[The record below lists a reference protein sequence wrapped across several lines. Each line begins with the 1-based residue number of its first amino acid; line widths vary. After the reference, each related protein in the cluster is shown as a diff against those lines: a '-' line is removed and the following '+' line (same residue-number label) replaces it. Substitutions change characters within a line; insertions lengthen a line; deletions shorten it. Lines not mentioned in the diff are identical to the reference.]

1 MDLCRNL
8 TVLSGSMYVST
19 SLCVRACLL
28 MSWHRLFSIDT
39 IHPCVLS
46 LNANSLIFSLFSS
59 LLLCIIFI
67 IMLILFHFSFLLL
80 FPCFI
85 LNFFFF
91 VNVKNQRILL
101 FLNLF

>member
-19 SLCVRACLL
+19 SLCVRACLP

-46 LNANSLIFSLFSS
+46 LNAKFYFFSFFFSPPLYHFHYHVNSFHFFFLFLFS
-59 LLLCIIFI
+59 CYFEVV
-67 IMLILFHFSFLLL
+67 FL
-80 FPCFI
+80 
-85 LNFFFF
+85 
-91 VNVKNQRILL
+91 
-101 FLNLF
+101 